1 VTVVV
6 SEEVSE
12 EETTNKNN
20 TKYFTQK
27 RVAIELQPF
36 SMCSFGYTIKTNYK
50 VIRFTFSSTMVNCI
64 ISNWL
69 FTFLLLNTYWI
80 Y

>member
-1 VTVVV
+1 LVLLLEEITLETEEVTVVV

-36 SMCSFGYTIKTNYK
+36 SM
-50 VIRFTFSSTMVNCI
+50 
-64 ISNWL
+64 
-69 FTFLLLNTYWI
+69 
-80 Y
+80 